1 MKFSYTGKLSATAV
15 DAGKQDLLRGN
26 HYQVEITCYDENNSP
41 ITLAGKDVA
50 FIIRRQRQSSTI
62 TYVIREDDMT
72 ISGSTATITLN
83 SGITL
88 GLVRSYYWEFGIN
101 FADNQVN
108 TLAYGAFNFR
118 PSELAT
124 AIADE
129 FDPPTLID
137 PTPWLETME
146 TNLASSESAKT
157 GALASEVKAG
167 KWAEEN
173 EDIEVEV
180 GKHSAKHHSAKAE
193 GFKTEA
199 EAAATQAGIEA
210 TEAGESASDAK
221 KHAQE
226 TEPYTDSD
234 DITYDKGAKG
244 YKQDAEAAASQAEG
258 EVNTHEAKT
267 TDVHGVTSPDAVE
280 STAGAQG
287 KVDTHEGKDVSV
299 SVHPNANAHID
310 AAAPHSGHET
320 PAGAQSKVDTHEA
333 KAAPHAGHETPAG
346 AQAKVDTHKASVG
359 DHDDVDTSGKQEGY
373 ILRFNAQGNLVA
385 SESLSNVEEAI
396 DTDPFLAY
404 VIDSIGAGATVND
417 IDETR
422 KLIRGFDQ

>member
-1 MKFSYTGKLSATAV
+1 MKFSYIGKLSATAV

-167 KWAEEN
+167 KWAEED
-173 EDIEVEV
+173 EDVEVEV

-199 EAAATQAGIEA
+199 EAAATQAQGV
-210 TEAGESASDAK
+210 
-221 KHAQE
+221 
-226 TEPYTDSD
+226 
-234 DITYDKGAKG
+234 
-244 YKQDAEAAASQAEG
+244 
-258 EVNTHEAKT
+258 VNTHEAKT
-267 TDVHGVTSPDAVE
+267 TDVHGVTSPDTVE
-280 STAGAQG
+280 STAGAQA
-287 KVDTHEGKDVSV
+287 KVDAILSTTKGSV
-299 SVHPNANAHID
+299 VHGDNANADRPDGYVSVEWIGSVE
-310 AAAPHSGHET
+310 PL
-320 PAGAQSKVDTHEA
+320 
-333 KAAPHAGHETPAG
+333 KAANN
-346 AQAKVDTHKASVG
+346 DTWV
-359 DHDDVDTSGKQEGY
+359 
-373 ILRFNAQGNLVA
+373 NL
-385 SESLSNVEEAI
+385 S
-396 DTDPFLAY
+396 
-404 VIDSIGAGATVND
+404 
-417 IDETR
+417 
-422 KLIRGFDQ
+422 